1 LERKEA
7 NKFSNTSS
15 DMAQFTISLSVFLI
29 AAAGLAAA
37 SPLSASSVP
46 QSYGFRVLEGM
57 EDGLY
62 HG

>member
-15 DMAQFTISLSVFLI
+15 DMVQFTISLSVFLI
-29 AAAGLAAA
+29 AAGLAAA